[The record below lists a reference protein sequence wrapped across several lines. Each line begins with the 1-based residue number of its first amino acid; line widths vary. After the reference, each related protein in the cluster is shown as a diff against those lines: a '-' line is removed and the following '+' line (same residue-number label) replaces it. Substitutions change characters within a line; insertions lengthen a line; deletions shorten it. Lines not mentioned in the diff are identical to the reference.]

1 MDPSHPTRAYAP
13 PAAASR
19 ARRPLPSDTTPLHL
33 LLIVE
38 GPAAAL
44 RLRSQLATTP
54 FLNRRFQF
62 EVATSLKQG
71 MTRLAAE
78 TFSVVL
84 LDLQLTD
91 SEGFDAIVMVHTE
104 APDVPIIVLTNT
116 DDDAYAMQALS
127 KGAQDYL
134 VKETLDGR
142 LLARAIC
149 YAIERHHLLDR
160 LAQSSEERF
169 RGIIE
174 HNADGMVVVDLQGIV
189 RYVNPAAEMIFERTE
204 EEIVNRPFYFAL
216 SANTSMEV
224 KIPCKGRAAREKLA
238 ELRVTAIEWDQRP
251 AYLAAVRDITE
262 LKRVEQLKAEIS
274 EHERLDRM
282 KDEFVSTASHELRT
296 PLAIIKSAIENLQDG
311 IAGPMTDD
319 QQHFLTIGRRNAD
332 RLTKLVNDILDLSRL
347 ESGRVPLRRRAV
359 EPYPLVIEI
368 LQHCK
373 MIAAERGI
381 TIVEDLLPELPAID
395 VDPDLIAQ
403 ALTNLLSN
411 AVKFAK
417 QRIVVSAVPLEAGPS
432 LPRGTI
438 EKTAGRGMKLPAHGL
453 KITVRDDGPGIP
465 AASLGRLFNRFEQLH
480 IPGPQSV
487 TQKGTGL
494 GLAITK
500 EIVQLHGGAIWAE
513 SPSGGGAHFHCVL
526 PLAGKPKET
535 R

>member
-1 MDPSHPTRAYAP
+1 MHNPLDAPRRSRRA
-13 PAAASR
+13 
-19 ARRPLPSDTTPLHL
+19 LPSDTTPLRL

-71 MTRLAAE
+71 LSRLAAE
-78 TFSVVL
+78 TFNVVL
-84 LDLQLTD
+84 LDLHLQESD
-91 SEGFDAIVMVHTE
+91 GFDSIAMVHTE
-104 APDVPIIVLTNT
+104 APDVPIIVLTST
-116 DDDAYAMQALS
+116 DDDGYAMEALS
-127 KGAQDYL
+127 KGAQDFL
-134 VKETLDGR
+134 VKDTLDGR

-149 YAIERHHLLDR
+149 YAIERQHLLDR

-174 HNADGMVVVDLQGIV
+174 HNADGMIVVDLQGIV

-311 IAGPMTDD
+311 IAGPMTAD
-319 QQHFLTIGRRNAD
+319 QQHFLSIGRRNTD

-373 MIAAERGI
+373 MIAAERNI
-381 TIVEDLLPELPAID
+381 AIVEELLPELPAID

-417 QRIVVSAVPLEAGPS
+417 QRIVVSATQLESGPAA
-432 LPRGTI
+432 PRSAA
-438 EKTAGRGMKLPAHGL
+438 EKPQGRGMRLPARGL

-465 AASLGRLFNRFEQLH
+465 ATSIGRLFNRFEQLH
-480 IPGPQSV
+480 IPGPQSGN
-487 TQKGTGL
+487 QKGTGL

-500 EIVQLHGGAIWAE
+500 EIVHLHGGAIWVE
-513 SPSGGGAHFHCVL
+513 SPPGGGAHFHCVL
-526 PLAGKPKET
+526 PLADPAET
-535 R
+535 TT